1 MNILAAAVLLAL
13 SLSAAYLVFIRPLGE
28 LPRDTLALLFLVS
41 LTAAGGLLGSPL
53 WWLDEEGAFSWDLP
67 PLASRMLAAAG
78 IAFFVESLVV
88 LRWPSGDR
96 LRLHLLLL
104 AVYLAPLV
112 AAIALCHLDR
122 FDWGD
127 PITWSFFLIAGTMTV
142 SCLYFLARPPQA
154 PLNEPGSLPG
164 QQTRAWLMAVAAVTT
179 LWGLALFATDD
190 GFWDKIWVWPGDTLT
205 SRLIGVMV
213 LTIAAGSLW
222 SLRSRAAATTMLAM
236 NAAYG
241 LGVCAANL
249 WSSTQDKPVQESY
262 VIVFGVIGLG
272 SLLLLAVEAGLTRSR
287 VAEAPA

>member
-1 MNILAAAVLLAL
+1 MNIVAAAILLAL
-13 SLSAAYLVFIRPLGE
+13 CLASAYLIFIRPLGDISGE
-28 LPRDTLALLFLVS
+28 TLALLVLVS

-53 WWLDEEGAFSWDLP
+53 WWLDEEDAFSWDLP

-78 IAFFVESLVV
+78 IAFLVESLVV
-88 LRWPSGDR
+88 LRWPSEER

-104 AVYLAPLV
+104 AVYLGPLV
-112 AAIALCHLDR
+112 IAIVLFHLDR
-122 FDWGD
+122 FDWGE
-127 PITWSFFLIAGTMTV
+127 PITWSFFLIAGTMTAG
-142 SCLYFLARPPQA
+142 CMYFLLRMPEA
-154 PLNEPGSLPG
+154 PVTEPAQDPA
-164 QQTRAWLMAVAAVTT
+164 QPTRAWLLIVSGLSAV
-179 LWGLALFATDD
+179 WGLALLITDD

-241 LGVCAANL
+241 LGVCAANV

-262 VIVFGVIGLG
+262 VVAFGVIGLG
-272 SLLLLAVEAGLTRSR
+272 SLALLAYESGIGRSR
-287 VAEAPA
+287 VVEVPA